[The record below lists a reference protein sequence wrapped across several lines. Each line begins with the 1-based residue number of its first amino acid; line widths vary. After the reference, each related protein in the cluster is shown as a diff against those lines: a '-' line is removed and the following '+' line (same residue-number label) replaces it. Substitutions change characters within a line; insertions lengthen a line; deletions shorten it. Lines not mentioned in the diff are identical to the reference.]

1 MLIRSA
7 RVCDPAG
14 GIDSVMDILIRDGRI
29 AAMGPAL
36 PCPPG
41 EEIIEAAGLLAAPG
55 LIDTHSHFRDPGF
68 PLKEDIFSGAAAA
81 ARGGYT
87 SVIMMAN
94 TKPPIDNPGTLRSV
108 LKKGAET
115 PVHIYSCAN
124 VTKGMSGEDLTDFR
138 ALSGAGAVGFT
149 DDGRPITDAA
159 LLREALEE
167 AAALDLPVS
176 LHEEDPAH
184 VRHAGVNAGGAAAA
198 ALGLIGADRE
208 AERVM
213 VERDIRLAL
222 ETGAD
227 VVIQHISAKE
237 SVELVRRGRALSP
250 RIHAEAT
257 PHHFSLTED
266 AVIKKGTAAKC
277 NPPIRTEED
286 RLAIIEGLRDGTIDM
301 IATDHAPHTAGEKA
315 MPFPEAPSGMIG
327 LETAFSL
334 GLRELVNK
342 GYLSLMDLLRLMTV
356 NPAELYHLPAGRL
369 AVEAAADLMLCDLHA
384 SWVVSEP
391 FASRAS
397 NSPFLGETLPGVI
410 RCTIAGGRI
419 AFRRD
424 G

>member
-14 GIDSVMDILIRDGRI
+14 GVDAVMDILIRNGRI
-29 AAMGPAL
+29 AAMGAEL
-36 PCPPG
+36 SCPSD
-41 EEIIEAAGLLAAPG
+41 EEILDAAGLLAAPG

-94 TKPPIDNPGTLRSV
+94 TKPPVDSPETLRTV
-108 LKKGAET
+108 LKKGRET

-124 VTKGMSGEDLTDFR
+124 VTKGMNGKELTDFR
-138 ALSGAGAVGFT
+138 ALAEAGAVGFT
-149 DDGRPITDAA
+149 DDGRPVMDAA
-159 LLREALEE
+159 LLRRAFKE
-167 AAALDLPVS
+167 AAALGLPVS
-176 LHEEDPAH
+176 LHEEDPAY

-198 ALGLIGADRE
+198 ALGLAGADRE

-250 RIHAEAT
+250 HIHAEAT
-257 PHHFSLTED
+257 PHHFALTEA
-266 AVIKKGTAAKC
+266 AVMAKGTAAKC
-277 NPPIRTEED
+277 NPPLRTEED

-301 IATDHAPHTAGEKA
+301 IATDHAPHTAEEKA
-315 MPFPEAPSGMIG
+315 APFPEAPSGMIG

-342 GYLSLMDLLRLMTV
+342 GYLSLMELLRLMTV
-356 NPAELYHLPAGRL
+356 NPAKLYQLPAGRL
-369 AVEAAADLMLCDLHA
+369 AVGAAADLMLCDLHA
-384 SWVVSEP
+384 DRIVSEP
-391 FASRAS
+391 FASRSS
-397 NSPFLGETLPGVI
+397 NSPFLGETLPGVV

-424 G
+424 N